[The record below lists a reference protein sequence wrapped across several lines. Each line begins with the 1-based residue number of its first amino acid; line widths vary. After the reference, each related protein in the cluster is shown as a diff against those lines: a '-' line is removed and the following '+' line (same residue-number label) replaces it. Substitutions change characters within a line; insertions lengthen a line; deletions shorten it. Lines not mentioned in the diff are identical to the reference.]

1 MDSLPEASVASSFKQ
16 WLAQGEELFAVLAR
30 QYQAME
36 AQLIELESRL
46 ADKQAEIEQ
55 VARLLGKQA
64 PQLNRRLSA
73 QLVTHY
79 PPPDV
84 APSRLPAAQP
94 PAAKPAPRAP
104 VPPRTPPPMRVTG

>member
-1 MDSLPEASVASSFKQ
+1 MDSLPERATASSFKQ
-16 WLAQGEELFAVLAR
+16 WLAQGEELYAVLAR
-30 QYQAME
+30 QHQAME

-79 PPPDV
+79 PPPD
-84 APSRLPAAQP
+84 APPSRLPAAQP
-94 PAAKPAPRAP
+94 PAKPVPRAP
-104 VPPRTPPPMRVTG
+104 IPPRTPPPMRVTG

>member
-1 MDSLPEASVASSFKQ
+1 MDSLPEASIASSFKQ
-16 WLAQGEELFAVLAR
+16 WLAQGEELYGVLAR

-79 PPPDV
+79 APDV
-84 APSRLPAAQP
+84 SSPRPAAAQP
-94 PAAKPAPRAP
+94 PVKAVPRAP
-104 VPPRTPPPMRVTG
+104 VPPRTPPAMRVPG